1 MKTETDQDQ
10 AVIIIIGSLDLR
22 LSGKIG
28 SRAVLY
34 YITTTLLAVSLGI
47 CLTVV
52 IQPGAANT
60 DTVIDQKE
68 ESKSTAVDTLLDLF
82 TNCFPPNLVQATM
95 QQYKTIIIEPDTE
108 AAEDTST
115 GAMIYADDVNTWRM
129 SSTWNNSTN
138 ILGLVIFSVAT
149 GVAIGK
155 Y

>member
-1 MKTETDQDQ
+1 M
-10 AVIIIIGSLDLR
+10 
-22 LSGKIG
+22 
-28 SRAVLY
+28 
-34 YITTTLLAVSLGI
+34 
-47 CLTVV
+47 
-52 IQPGAANT
+52 
-60 DTVIDQKE
+60 
-68 ESKSTAVDTLLDLF
+68 DTLLDLF